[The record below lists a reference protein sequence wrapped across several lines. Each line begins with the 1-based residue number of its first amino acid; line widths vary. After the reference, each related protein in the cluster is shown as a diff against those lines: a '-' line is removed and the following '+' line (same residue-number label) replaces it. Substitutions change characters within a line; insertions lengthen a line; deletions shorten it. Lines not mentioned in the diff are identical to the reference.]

1 MRRVPPSTGPEV
13 GETANPEY
21 WRELH
26 GKFAAIHLEVQ
37 EKSKSINKSFGI
49 FNAQTLRHCATNIAQ
64 DVAGYKSLIARPYE
78 SVNRAMPGS
87 YYSDVERTLYLTY
100 YILQEDVAKYDEL
113 FQQERKFISFE
124 YYAAHVRRA
133 RPVGHLRLKPA
144 LRRPRAGPSAGGPRH
159 RLRRPGVRPSL
170 ALGAG
175 RQAPRGQ
182 GRAHALPV

>member
-1 MRRVPPSTGPEV
+1 MDDFLERDKLVFNVCSNKANAFTRPTLDCYYAISHAAYHALPCPEV
-13 GETANPEY
+13 GDTANPEY

-26 GKFAAIHLEVQ
+26 GKFSAIHLEVQ

-100 YILQEDVAKYDEL
+100 YILQ
-113 FQQERKFISFE
+113 
-124 YYAAHVRRA
+124 A
-133 RPVGHLRLKPA
+133 RGY
-144 LRRPRAGPSAGGPRH
+144 G
-159 RLRRPGVRPSL
+159 
-170 ALGAG
+170 
-175 RQAPRGQ
+175 
-182 GRAHALPV
+182 